1 MNNKQKIIYLYFIIL
16 PIIDVITSLITRFT
30 DIHLS
35 LGIMVKGLTM
45 IISVLYTIIWSK
57 SKYQKLSKYYL
68 LILNIYILL
77 YFITKIDIL
86 SVHNIFFE
94 LSSQLHYLYY
104 PIMIIG
110 VFNIFEDFKIPK
122 EIIQKILVFN
132 CILYTCLLLIPYIT
146 STSFNSYRWDNV
158 KGQNGWFYSA
168 NETGAICILL
178 LSSIYHLLDNKNI
191 LKVLLIFPILLS
203 ISLIG
208 TKVSYLGMII
218 VTIASVITYLAQK
231 KKDGLKISILIV
243 IMLSIVCTLSPAI
256 SNLENSISVMNETKE
271 TTERKYKYESIDDIT
286 KNAVISKIVKIG
298 LNGRESFFLKNYS
311 IYEESSIL
319 DKLFGLGWTNRES
332 INYDLY
338 KKLIEIDYLDI
349 LIHYG
354 IIGFIIY
361 FMPLIYLFIRMI
373 KLKTSKTK
381 EFWLY
386 FLILLLELFI
396 SSFAGHVL
404 SAPAVS
410 IYLVLIMYLINLNVT
425 KKEINALKEKEITI
439 LALHLGYGGIEQYIN
454 SLSNMLIDDYDI
466 NIISTYKL
474 STKPAFNFNDKIKI
488 TYLMNIGPN
497 KEELKETIKT
507 KNIIKIIKESIKSI
521 KILYL
526 KKVLNIKAIKNINS
540 KYIITTR
547 DFHNSL
553 VGKYAKKEIIKIA
566 TEHNYHNNDK
576 KYVRKVVSSVK
587 NFNYFVLVSKT
598 LKEFY
603 KERVKGPKCVYI
615 PNIID
620 NLPDKKSNL
629 DKNNLISI
637 GRLEK
642 VKGFDDLI
650 DIVRLIKKDMPNI
663 KLYLLGDGSERN
675 NLETTIKNNNLE
687 KNIILTGFLSKKDM
701 AEYLQK
707 SKLYIM
713 TSHSESFG
721 LVLIEA
727 MSFGIPCIAFDSA
740 DGAKELLKNDVGI
753 LIENRDKEKMAK
765 TIIELLNN
773 QNKIK
778 KLSEISY
785 KYIKNYLPNNIKN
798 KWLDILK

>member
-178 LSSIYHLLDNKNI
+178 LSSIYYLLDNKNI

-410 IYLVLIMYLINLNVT
+410 IYLVLIMYLIKLNVT

-497 KEELKETIKT
+497 KEELTKAIKN
-507 KNIIKIIKESIKSI
+507 KNIIKTIKESIKSI

-547 DFHNSL
+547 DYHNTL
-553 VGKYAKKEIIKIA
+553 VGKYAKKGIIKIA

-765 TIIELLNN
+765 KIIELLNN

-778 KLSEISY
+778 KISEISY
-785 KYIKNYLPNNIKN
+785 NYVKNYLPKNIKN

>member
-410 IYLVLIMYLINLNVT
+410 IYLVLIMYLIKLNVT

-778 KLSEISY
+778 KISEISY